1 MTMAANAYTLQVG
14 NWNFRIT
21 PIRLVLLALTLGFGL
36 LAVYRLIAGLGAT
49 TNMNDRWA
57 WAYWLILDYVFIAL
71 AGAGYS
77 MALMSHVLH
86 LNDVHRMSR
95 RGMLISLLFYV
106 YALVILGL
114 EIGRWDN
121 WYRPLFYWGYRS
133 PLFEVYIA
141 IMFYFG
147 IQLVEFSEVATEKV
161 FKSANRYVQ
170 LLLPTAFVLGAIIP
184 FGHQGALGAIFL
196 AMPHK
201 LHPLWYSSMIPWFYV
216 LTSFYAGLSLLI
228 LEMFWSNR
236 LYGSGIDTPALHKL
250 LRIGACLMAAYFV
263 WKLADLYR
271 LNGLGYVFAGG
282 FESIMFL
289 LELGGGV
296 LLPVLIGL
304 SRWGK
309 TTAGLV
315 AFAVLATLGLILNR
329 VNVLYTGFYQTFGP
343 GYTPSLME
351 WGVSIGLFAAII
363 LAYLFIVE
371 NFNIF
376 RTEKAQC

>member
-1 MTMAANAYTLQVG
+1 MSMAANAYTLQIRD
-14 NWNFRIT
+14 WNFRIT
-21 PIRLVLLALTLGFGL
+21 PIRLVLFALTLGFGL

-49 TNMNDRWA
+49 TNMNDQWA
-57 WAYWLILDYVFIAL
+57 WAYWLILDYIFIAL

-86 LNDVHRMSR
+86 VQDVHRLSR
-95 RGMLISLLFYV
+95 RGLLISLLFYV

-114 EIGRWDN
+114 EVGRWDN

-141 IMFYFG
+141 IIFYFG
-147 IQLVEFSEVATEKV
+147 IQLIEFSEVATEKL
-161 FKSANRYVQ
+161 FKSANRYIQ
-170 LLLPTAFVLGAIIP
+170 MLLPAAFVLGAIIP

-196 AMPHK
+196 AMPNK

-236 LYGSGIDTPALHKL
+236 LYASGVDTPALHKL
-250 LRIGACLMAAYFV
+250 LRVGACLMAAYFV
-263 WKLADLYR
+263 WKIVDLYR
-271 LNGLGYVFAGG
+271 LDALGYAFAGG

-296 LLPVLIGL
+296 LLPALIGF

-309 TTAGLV
+309 TGSGLIAFAGLG
-315 AFAVLATLGLILNR
+315 TMGLILNR
-329 VNVLYTGFYQTFGP
+329 ANVLYTGFYRTLGP
-343 GYTPSLME
+343 GYTPSWIE

-376 RTEKAQC
+376 RTEKAQ